1 MGGPARIERQPAF
14 VLHRRAY
21 RESSLLLDVLT
32 RDHGRIGLVARS
44 ARASKKGQGSLLQ
57 PFQSLLVSWSGR
69 GDLKTLTAVERAEG
83 LPLIAGERLYSA
95 LYINELLV
103 RALAAADAHEPVFE
117 AYAALLPGL
126 AESPDHEPLLREFEL
141 RLLRELG
148 YALDLAYEASGGECL
163 EPAAH
168 YAFDP
173 AMGFVPQPVDLDATH
188 AFPGWALLSIGRGD
202 YADVRTRK
210 LAKRLLREALAAAV
224 GDRPLR
230 SREYFRGAPAPVSCE
245 PDPER

>member
-1 MGGPARIERQPAF
+1 MGGTVRVERQPAF
-14 VLHRRAY
+14 VLHRRPW

-32 RDHGRIGLVARS
+32 RDFGRIGLVARS

-69 GDLKTLTAVERAEG
+69 GDLKTLTAVERARTM
-83 LPLIAGERLYSA
+83 PMVSGERLFSA
-95 LYINELLV
+95 LYVNELLV
-103 RALAAADAHEPVFE
+103 RSLANADAHPPVFE
-117 AYAALLPGL
+117 AYAELLPGI

-141 RLLRELG
+141 LLLREIG
-148 YALDLAYEASGGECL
+148 YALDLGFESSGGECL
-163 EPAAH
+163 EPAAF

-173 AMGFVPQPVDLDATH
+173 STGFVSQPVELDSTH
-188 AFPGWALLSIGRGD
+188 AFPGWSLLAMGQGD
-202 YADVRTRK
+202 YADPRTRR
-210 LAKRLLREALAAAV
+210 LAKRLLREALAAAI

-230 SREYFRGAPAPVSCE
+230 SREYFRPAPAPVSCE